1 MPTETVRGDEPT
13 PNEMVGSSVQ
23 RREDPHLLTGESEY
37 TDDVQSRD
45 LHHLALVRSQYGH
58 ARIESV
64 DAADAEAID
73 GVVAV
78 YTAADVEA
86 SGVPGEIP
94 ASAPEWSA
102 DPKHPLLAGEEVFY
116 QGQAVAAVVA
126 EDRYT
131 AAEAAE
137 AVTVEY
143 ERLDAVTD
151 LEGALEEGAPAVHE
165 DVPDNV
171 AFTWEQGD
179 AEATEAAFEAADRV
193 VEVGDVVNNRVI
205 PTAMEPRSAVAT
217 YRSSDRELSVVA
229 STQNPHTLRGG
240 FSEALDLP
248 EHKVQVRPP
257 DVGGGFGAKLQPY
270 AGYMLTGWAAMQL
283 GEPVKWTA
291 TRGEDFAS
299 MVHSRHQ
306 RSRAEVALTA
316 DGEMTA
322 MRVRT
327 RGDLGAYAMWG
338 TGIHTA
344 NFGRMFVGQYD
355 LEAAHI
361 EVTGVFTNTAPI
373 SAYRG
378 AGRPEATYFAERLAR
393 HVARELDEDPAEFR
407 RRNMVPPDAFPYDN
421 GVGHEYDS
429 GDFEGTLDA
438 ALEAVDYDALR
449 ERQAEL
455 REAGRYLGI
464 GLACYVEACGAAP
477 GWPETGVV
485 RVTPGGKV
493 VVESGTAEIG
503 TGHRTGY
510 TQIVASALG
519 VPFDDIE
526 IVEGDTNRVGYG
538 GGTAGS
544 RAMPV
549 GGSAVHDSAVDV
561 REKARRIAAHELEA
575 DPEDVVAGDGRFH
588 LAGAPDRAVSLEEVA
603 SAAHS
608 GDRPEGMEPGLEAT
622 TYYDPSN
629 YTYPFG
635 SYVAVVEVD
644 PDTGEIE
651 IERFLSVDDVGTQIN
666 PKLVEGQI
674 HGGVAQGIGQARLE
688 RTSYDDNGNLLSG
701 TLQDY
706 ALPKAFHLPELETR
720 STVTESPHNPLGA
733 KGVGEAGAIGAP
745 PALVNAVLDAL
756 EPLGVEALDMPLTD
770 EAVWRAVQEAA

>member
-1 MPTETVRGDEPT
+1 
-13 PNEMVGSSVQ
+13 MVGSSVQ

-37 TDDVQSRD
+37 TDDVQDRN
-45 LHHLALVRSQYGH
+45 LHYLSLVRSQYGH

-64 DAADAEAID
+64 DPTDAEAMD

-78 YTAADVEA
+78 YTAADVEE
-86 SGVPGEIP
+86 SGVPGRIP
-94 ASAPEWSA
+94 ASAPDWSV
-102 DPKHPLLAGEEVFY
+102 DPPHPLLAGEKVVY
-116 QGQAVAAVVA
+116 QGQPVAAVVA
-126 EDRYT
+126 EDRYL

-151 LEGALEEGAPAVHE
+151 LEGALEADAPAVHDE
-165 DVPDNV
+165 APDNV
-171 AFTWEQGD
+171 AFTWEKGD
-179 AEATEAAFEAADRV
+179 AEATDAAFEAAERV
-193 VEVGDVVNNRVI
+193 VEVGDIENNRVV
-205 PTAMEPRSAVAT
+205 PTAMEPRSAVAR
-217 YRSSDRELSVVA
+217 YRRSDRELSVVA
-229 STQNPHTLRGG
+229 STQNPHSLRSG

-248 EHKVQVRPP
+248 EHKIRVRPP

-270 AGYMLTGWAAMQL
+270 AGYMLTGWCAMQL
-283 GEPVKWTA
+283 GKPVKWTA

-306 RSRAEVALTA
+306 RSRAEVALDA
-316 DGEMTA
+316 DGRMTA

-327 RGDLGAYAMWG
+327 RGNVGGFAMWG

-344 NFGRMFVGQYD
+344 NFGRMFVGQYAV
-355 LEAAHI
+355 EAAHI

-378 AGRPEATYFAERLAR
+378 AGRPEATYFAERVAR
-393 HVARELDEDPAEFR
+393 HVARELGEDPAEFR
-407 RRNMVPPDAFPYDN
+407 RRNMIAPDAFPYETPI
-421 GVGHEYDS
+421 GHEYDS
-429 GDFEGTLDA
+429 GDYEKALDA
-438 ALEAVDYDALR
+438 ALEAVDYASLR

-455 REAGRYLGI
+455 REEGRYLGI

-485 RVTPGGKV
+485 RITPSGTV

-503 TGHRTGY
+503 TGHRTSY
-510 TQIVASALG
+510 TQIVAETLG

-526 IVEGDTNRVGYG
+526 IVEGDTGRGGYG
-538 GGTAGS
+538 AGTARSG
-544 RAMPV
+544 AVPV
-549 GGSAVHDSAVDV
+549 GGSAVHGSATAV

-575 DPEDVVAGDGRFH
+575 DPDDVAFADGSFH
-588 LAGAPDRAVSLEEVA
+588 VAGAPDRAVTLEAVA
-603 SAAHS
+603 SAAHG
-608 GDRPEGMEPGLEAT
+608 GDVPEGMEPGLEAT
-622 TYYDPSN
+622 SYYDPSN

-635 SYVAVVEVD
+635 TYVAVVEVD
-644 PDTGEIE
+644 PDTGAID

-674 HGGVAQGIGQARLE
+674 HGGVAQGLGQARLE

-706 ALPKAFHLPELETR
+706 ALPKAFHLPELETQ

-756 EPLGVEALDMPLTD
+756 EPLGVDDLDMPLTD
-770 EAVWRAVQEAA
+770 ETVWQAVRAAD